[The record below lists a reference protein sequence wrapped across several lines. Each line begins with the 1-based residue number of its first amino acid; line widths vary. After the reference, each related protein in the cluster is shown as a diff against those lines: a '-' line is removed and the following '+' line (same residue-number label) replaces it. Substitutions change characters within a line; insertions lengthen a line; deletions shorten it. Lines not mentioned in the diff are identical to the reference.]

1 MISPPRKPQKTAADY
16 MVVALSPALI
26 MGLVGSICFF
36 LIEVFYQGPM
46 GGGARWVMFWF
57 VIAIVLVSRIA
68 IEQSSEH
75 AAVYGLALAAA
86 VWLYLAR
93 MTPSYLLSIVLLG
106 IVWFCANKLVWDCTL
121 IDDDEDASGQGLLQ
135 KPEAETKIK
144 SPSKTKR
151 KRARIKFAGTL
162 GRLFFACSAAAV
174 WDWTGFTAF
183 QRGGFASVGPGISCC
198 LYGSRTGIACDDEF
212 PRSAPV
218 FAAALPANAGIDCV
232 CLGEIRRRRCDPYC
246 RWRAVCS
253 TSGRERILERVSA
266 SGRLSLAAS
275 QSLRR
280 RAQSPR

>member
-121 IDDDEDASGQGLLQ
+121 I
-135 KPEAETKIK
+135 
-144 SPSKTKR
+144 
-151 KRARIKFAGTL
+151 
-162 GRLFFACSAAAV
+162 
-174 WDWTGFTAF
+174 
-183 QRGGFASVGPGISCC
+183 
-198 LYGSRTGIACDDEF
+198 ACDDEF